1 MRKVLLVALA
11 VLVAA
16 ALALPA
22 SAGPSGQAG
31 TTATAQPS
39 GQLQSANGEYVVAYA
54 DGASAAA
61 ARAAI
66 KAAGGTVLKENTRVG
81 VATVKSSQPGLHRR
95 RRQPVRPGRCRPQPS
110 RRQAPQRRRRAPGG
124 RGAPD
129 RGGARRG
136 QELGVQNRDR
146 PPTRS
151 PWPTSSGTCG

>member
-31 TTATAQPS
+31 TGAAAQPS

-54 DGASAAA
+54 DGASAAS

-66 KAAGGTVLKENTRVG
+66 KAAGGTVVKENTQVG
-81 VATVKSSQPGLHRR
+81 VATVKSATRR
-95 RRQPVRPGRCRPQPS
+95 SSPPQGASPPWSGRPATVPSASSRVAPRPRR
-110 RRQAPQRRRRAPGG
+110 
-124 RGAPD
+124 
-129 RGGARRG
+129 
-136 QELGVQNRDR
+136 
-146 PPTRS
+146 T
-151 PWPTSSGTCG
+151 WSG